1 MAVEP
6 LDKPIA
12 FVVPWYGDDIPGGAE
27 QLCRSYVRHLRDAG
41 VAVGVITT
49 CVKEFN
55 SNWNKNR
62 YPARTVEKHGI
73 KIRRFP
79 VRRRDSHQFDVVN
92 FKLLNS
98 LSVTAYEEQ
107 VFYFES
113 IRSEQME
120 QFLAREGGQCHL
132 IFMPYCF
139 GTTFEGL
146 RQVNYRALLLPCLHN
161 ERYAMLRGSRKMHES
176 VRGLIFNSRS
186 EQELAA
192 SLYTIDRVPQIVL
205 GMGVETGDGAPDP
218 NLFRRKYGL
227 TRPYLICVGRKD
239 VTKNTHVLVG
249 YYAQYLEANPDSPLD
264 LVLVGRGDVEV
275 PAKIAGR
282 VHNAGYV
289 PEDVKRSALAGAEL
303 LVQPSA
309 RESFSIV
316 LMEAWLADTPVIVNE
331 YCTVGVEHCRR
342 SNGGLYFGNYVEFEE
357 VVNLLTTDEELAARL
372 AANGKRYILENYSWN
387 RLVEGLVG
395 FLRAGTAS

>member
-1 MAVEP
+1 MGVEP
-6 LDKPIA
+6 LDRPLA

-27 QLCRSYVRHLRDAG
+27 HLCRSYVRHLNKAG
-41 VAVGVITT
+41 IAVEVITT

-73 KIRRFP
+73 KIHRFP
-79 VRRRDSHQFDVVN
+79 VRHRDGHQFDTVN
-92 FKLLNS
+92 FKLLNN

-107 VFYFES
+107 VFFYES
-113 IRSEQME
+113 IRSEKME
-120 QFLAREGGQCHL
+120 QFLAREGHKYHL

-146 RQVNYRALLLPCLHN
+146 RQVNYRAFLLPCLHN
-161 ERYAMLRGSRKMHES
+161 ERYAMLRGARKMHES
-176 VRGLIFNSRS
+176 VSGLIFNSKS

-192 SLYTIDRVPQIVL
+192 SLYTIGRLPQIVL
-205 GMGVETGDGAPDP
+205 GMGVEADGAADP
-218 NLFRRKYGL
+218 KPFRRKYGVN
-227 TRPYLICVGRKD
+227 RPYLVCVGRKD

-249 YYAQYLEANPDSPLD
+249 YFSQYLESNPDSELD
-264 LVLVGRGDVEV
+264 LVLIGRGDVEV
-275 PAKIAGR
+275 PAKISNR
-282 VHNAGYV
+282 VHNPGYV
-289 PEDVKRSALAGAEL
+289 SEEMKHSALAGAEV

-316 LMEAWLADTPVIVNE
+316 LMEAWLAGTPVAVNE

-357 VVNLLTTDEELAARL
+357 VVKLLTTDKGLAGRL
-372 AANGKRYILENYSWN
+372 AANGMNYIQEHYSWD
-387 RLVEGLVG
+387 RLVDGLVA
-395 FLRAGTAS
+395 FIRESAT